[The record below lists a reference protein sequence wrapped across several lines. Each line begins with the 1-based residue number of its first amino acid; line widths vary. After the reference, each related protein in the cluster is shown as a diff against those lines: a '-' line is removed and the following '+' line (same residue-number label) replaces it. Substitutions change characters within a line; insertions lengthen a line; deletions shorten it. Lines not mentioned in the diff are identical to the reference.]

1 MQLNHIKAIAGLW
14 LVTAMAS
21 CSKNFINLPP
31 VSNQTTAT
39 FFKTT
44 SDFQQGV
51 NAIYDGLQNT
61 RSYGKSAYY
70 LMEVRSDNTDILD
83 RGALGG
89 VASQI
94 DLFTETT
101 TNPFL
106 TDVYAGAYL
115 TISRA
120 NAVLDQIDA
129 AAIPDSSK
137 KQFRGEAL
145 FLRAFVYFDLVRLY
159 GKVPLVTRVETTSE
173 SLNDK
178 RNDITEVY
186 AQIEKDLQSAA
197 TLLPA
202 VYTNVNDY
210 GRVTSG
216 SANGLLG
223 KVYVTEKKWSA
234 AATVLKNV
242 NGYTLLPD
250 YAALYNP
257 AAGLNAEVLFTIR
270 FKKGLNPSEGNYY
283 FTDMVPFSFYY
294 NGVAYGGSNNNRPT
308 HDLVAA
314 YETGDKRLIASLD
327 TVSYKNATT
336 TQAGNYVKKYLD
348 PPGATGDGGSSFPV
362 LRYADILLLQAEALN
377 EQGYSAAT
385 GDNTAFGF
393 LNQVRRR
400 AGLKDK
406 TPAELPDQGSFR
418 DAVFAERR
426 VELAFENNRWF
437 DLVRYSKGLA
447 IMQAH
452 LKNEYNLTTPA
463 LTPAR
468 LLFPIPQ
475 SEIDIHNDPANFP
488 QNP

>member
-1 MQLNHIKAIAGLW
+1 MQLNITKAIAGLS
-14 LVTAMAS
+14 LVTVIAS
-21 CSKNFINLPP
+21 CSKDFINLPP
-31 VSNQTTAT
+31 VSNQTTST

-44 SDFQQGV
+44 NDFQQGV

-70 LMEVRSDNTDILD
+70 LMEVRSDNTDIQD

-120 NAVLDQIDA
+120 NAVLDKIDA
-129 AAIPDSSK
+129 SAIPDSSK
-137 KQFRGEAL
+137 KQFKGEAL

-159 GKVPLVTRVETTSE
+159 GKVPLVIRTETTSE
-173 SLNDK
+173 AQNDK
-178 RNDITEVY
+178 RNEVTDVY

-197 TLLPA
+197 TLLPV

-210 GRVTSG
+210 GRATAG

-234 AATVLKNV
+234 ATTVLKNV
-242 NGYTLLPD
+242 TGYTLLTD

-257 AAGLNAEVLFTIR
+257 ATAVNPEVLFTIR
-270 FKKGLNPSEGNYY
+270 FKKGLSPSEGNYY
-283 FTDMVPFSFYY
+283 FTDMAPFSFYF
-294 NGVAYGGSNNNRPT
+294 NGVIYGGSNNNRPT
-308 HDLVAA
+308 HDIVSA
-314 YETGDKRLIASLD
+314 YEVGDKRFAASLD
-327 TVSYKNATT
+327 TISFRDATT
-336 TQAGNYVKKYLD
+336 KQVGNYVKKYLD
-348 PPGATGDGGSSFPV
+348 APAATGDGGSSFPV
-362 LRYADILLLQAEALN
+362 LRYADVLLLQAEALN
-377 EQGYSAAT
+377 EQAYSAAT
-385 GDNTAFGF
+385 GPGTAFDF
-393 LNQVRRR
+393 LNQVRGR
-400 AGLKDK
+400 AGLLGKK
-406 TPAELPDQGSFR
+406 PSELPDQGSFR
-418 DAVFAERR
+418 DAIFAERR

-437 DLVRYSKGLA
+437 DLIRYSKGLA
-447 IMQAH
+447 IMQTH
-452 LKNEYNLTTPA
+452 LKNEYNLVSPV
-463 LTPAR
+463 LTPNR
-468 LLFPIPQ
+468 LLFAIPQ
-475 SEIDIHNDPANFP
+475 SEIDIHNDPTNFP

>member
-1 MQLNHIKAIAGLW
+1 MKLNIKIAGLS
-14 LVTAMAS
+14 LITVISS
-21 CSKNFINLPP
+21 CSKDFINLTP

-39 FFKTT
+39 FFKTAN
-44 SDFQQGV
+44 DFQQGV

-61 RSYGKSAYY
+61 RLYGKSAYY

-106 TDVYAGAYL
+106 TDVYAGAYVA
-115 TISRA
+115 ISRA

-137 KQFRGEAL
+137 KQFRGEAQ

-159 GKVPLVTRVETTSE
+159 GKVPLVIKTETTSE
-173 SLNDK
+173 AQNDK
-178 RNDITEVY
+178 RNDVTEVY
-186 AQIEKDLQSAA
+186 GQIEKDLQSAA
-197 TLLPA
+197 ALLPA
-202 VYTNVNDY
+202 AYSNAADY
-210 GRVTSG
+210 GRATAGTAS
-216 SANGLLG
+216 GLLG

-234 AATVLKNV
+234 ATAVLKNV
-242 NGYTLLPD
+242 TGYTLQAD
-250 YAALYNP
+250 YASLYNP
-257 AAGLNAEVLFTIR
+257 ANAINSEVLFTIR
-270 FKKGLNPSEGNYY
+270 YKKGLSPSEGNTY

-308 HDLVAA
+308 NNLVSA
-314 YETGDKRLIASLD
+314 YEKDDKRFAASLD

-336 TQAGNYVKKYLD
+336 TQVGNYIKKYLD
-348 PPGATGDGGSSFPV
+348 VPGATGDGGSSFPI

-377 EQGYSAAT
+377 EQGYSAAN
-385 GDNTAFGF
+385 GPGSAFDY
-393 LNQVRRR
+393 LNQVRVR
-400 AGLKDK
+400 AGLKGK
-406 TPAELPDQGSFR
+406 TATDLPDQASFR
-418 DAVFAERR
+418 DAIFAERR

-437 DLVRYSKGLA
+437 DLIRYSKGIA

-452 LKNEYNLTTPA
+452 LLKEYNLATPV

-475 SEIDIHNDPANFP
+475 SEIDLHRDPVNFP

>member
-1 MQLNHIKAIAGLW
+1 MKLNITKAIAGLS
-14 LVTAMAS
+14 LVTVISS
-21 CSKNFINLPP
+21 CSKDFINLPP

-39 FFKTT
+39 FFKTAN
-44 SDFQQGV
+44 DFQQGV
-51 NAIYDGLQNT
+51 NAVYDGLQSA
-61 RSYGKSAYY
+61 RAYGKSSYY

-89 VASQI
+89 VASHI

-106 TDVYAGAYL
+106 TDVYAGAYV

-137 KQFRGEAL
+137 KQFKGEAQ

-159 GKVPLVTRVETTSE
+159 GKVPLVIKTETTSE
-173 SLNDK
+173 AQHDK
-178 RNDITEVY
+178 RNEVADVY

-197 TLLPA
+197 TLLPVA
-202 VYTNVNDY
+202 YSNVNDY
-210 GRVTSG
+210 GRATAG
-216 SANGLLG
+216 TANGLLG
-223 KVYVTEKKWSA
+223 KVYVTEKKWAA

-242 NGYTLLPD
+242 TGYTLLTD
-250 YAALYNP
+250 YASLYNP
-257 AAGLNAEVLFTIR
+257 ANAINGEVLFTVR
-270 FKKGLNPSEGNYY
+270 FKKGLSPSEGNTY

-308 HDLVAA
+308 NDIVSA
-314 YETGDKRLIASLD
+314 YEKDDKRLIASLD

-336 TQAGNYVKKYLD
+336 TQVGNYVKKYLD
-348 PPGATGDGGSSFPV
+348 VPGATGDGGSSFPV

-377 EQGYSAAT
+377 EQAYSAAN
-385 GDNTAFGF
+385 GAGTAFDY
-393 LNQVRRR
+393 LNQVRLR
-400 AGLKDK
+400 AGLKAK
-406 TPAELPDQGSFR
+406 TAVELPDQASFR
-418 DAVFAERR
+418 DAIFAERR

-437 DLVRYSKGLA
+437 DLIRYSKGLA

-452 LKNEYNLTTPA
+452 LQKEYNLATPV
-463 LTPAR
+463 LTPSR

>member
-1 MQLNHIKAIAGLW
+1 MKLNITKAIAGLS
-14 LVTAMAS
+14 LVTVISS
-21 CSKNFINLPP
+21 CSKDFINLPP

-39 FFKTT
+39 FFKTAN
-44 SDFQQGV
+44 DFQQGV
-51 NAIYDGLQNT
+51 NAVYDGLQSS
-61 RSYGKSAYY
+61 RSYGKSSYY

-89 VASQI
+89 VASQL

-106 TDVYAGAYL
+106 TDVYAGAYV

-137 KQFRGEAL
+137 KQFKGEAQ

-159 GKVPLVTRVETTSE
+159 GKVPLVIKTETTSE
-173 SLNDK
+173 AQNDK
-178 RNDITEVY
+178 RNEVADVY

-202 VYTNVNDY
+202 AYSNTNDY
-210 GRVTSG
+210 GRATAG
-216 SANGLLG
+216 TAYGLLG
-223 KVYVTEKKWSA
+223 KVYVTEKKWA
-234 AATVLKNV
+234 AAILALKSV
-242 NGYTLLPD
+242 TGYTLLTD
-250 YAALYNP
+250 YAGLYNP
-257 AAGLNAEVLFTIR
+257 ANAINSEVLFTIR
-270 FKKGLNPSEGNYY
+270 FKKGLSPSEGNTY

-308 HDLVAA
+308 NDIVSA
-314 YETGDKRLIASLD
+314 YEKDDKRLIASLD

-336 TQAGNYVKKYLD
+336 IQTGNYVKKYLD
-348 PPGATGDGGSSFPV
+348 VPGATGDGGSSFPV

-377 EQGYSAAT
+377 EQAYSAAN
-385 GDNTAFGF
+385 GAGSAFDY
-393 LNQVRRR
+393 LNQVRLR
-400 AGLKDK
+400 AGLKIK
-406 TPAELPDQGSFR
+406 TAVELPDQASFR
-418 DAVFAERR
+418 DAIFRERR

-437 DLVRYSKGLA
+437 DLIRYSKGLA

-452 LKNEYNLTTPA
+452 LQKEYNLATPV
-463 LTPAR
+463 LTPSR